1 MKPLLLLI
9 LFFGPIISS
18 YSQSI
23 SINELTPIPASGG
36 INLHVVVTTYNG
48 AGYIGSTYTVE
59 GSVINV
65 SVCYWFNETLPVYQ
79 MTNDVLLEVPNDTN
93 YTINVTIVHSS
104 SDTEC
109 DYYNV
114 AQTQT
119 TNYLSTADFG
129 DGSESLKNKVTVYP
143 NPSKDY
149 LFVSC
154 DKFQIDTPLE
164 VRVTDI
170 RGMKIIE
177 TNAISD
183 GNAFKVD
190 VSALQTGMY
199 FVETTNQQ
207 RKTFRAKFIK
217 Q

>member
-1 MKPLLLLI
+1 MKQLLLFV
-9 LFFGPIISS
+9 LFFGNIISA

-23 SINELTPIPASGG
+23 SINELTPTPVSGG
-36 INLHVVVTTYNG
+36 INLHIVVTTYNG
-48 AGYIGSTYTVE
+48 AGYIGNTYTVE

-65 SVCYWFNETLPVYQ
+65 SVCYWFNQTLPVYE
-79 MTNDVLLEVPNDTN
+79 MTNDVLLEVPHDTS

-104 SDTEC
+104 TSTEC

-119 TNYLSTADFG
+119 TNYLSADDFG
-129 DGSESLKNKVTVYP
+129 DDSESLKNYVTVYP
-143 NPSKDY
+143 NPSRDY

-164 VRVTDI
+164 VKITDI
-170 RGMKIIE
+170 RGMKIME
-177 TNAISD
+177 TNTILD
-183 GNAFKVD
+183 GNAFTVD

-199 FVETTNQQ
+199 FVETTNQE
-207 RKTFRAKFIK
+207 RKIFRAKFIK